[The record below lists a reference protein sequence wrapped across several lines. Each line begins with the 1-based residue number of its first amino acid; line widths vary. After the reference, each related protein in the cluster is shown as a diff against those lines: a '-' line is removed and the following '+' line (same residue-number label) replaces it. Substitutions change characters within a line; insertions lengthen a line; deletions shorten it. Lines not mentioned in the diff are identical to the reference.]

1 LDVGIILRW
10 VFKLVPSFCLTDT
23 ILYDSSKT
31 RLFLIRPQ
39 LKKDSDF
46 DITLLGGNVLLLCLH
61 FVVWMIL
68 LLLIENGFFDCFGRM
83 INVLKKNKIAP
94 KNDDELNQ
102 DEDVIE
108 EEERVAEM
116 KPD

>member
-1 LDVGIILRW
+1 
-10 VFKLVPSFCLTDT
+10 
-23 ILYDSSKT
+23 
-31 RLFLIRPQ
+31 
-39 LKKDSDF
+39 
-46 DITLLGGNVLLLCLH
+46 
-61 FVVWMIL
+61 MIL

-116 KPD
+116 KPDLLNIRVNKFRKVYPSLFR

>member
-1 LDVGIILRW
+1 
-10 VFKLVPSFCLTDT
+10 
-23 ILYDSSKT
+23 
-31 RLFLIRPQ
+31 
-39 LKKDSDF
+39 
-46 DITLLGGNVLLLCLH
+46 
-61 FVVWMIL
+61 MIL
-68 LLLIENGFFDCFGRM
+68 LLLIENGLFDCFSRM

-102 DEDVIE
+102 DEDVVE